1 MKKQNNILAVIKN
14 TIYLAF
20 ACIALNAC
28 TEDEIYKTSNIVEG
42 VPVEVGFKFSVPSME
57 KVTTRGLTDEGEFQV
72 NDLYVFIFDAN
83 NNQIRKSGGGYYD
96 SDAISKVI
104 TGSQVSGT
112 TSSGTL
118 KLKTTSGESLIYG
131 IANVNGNDL
140 GGNIVSRLDKI
151 NNLQNLQ
158 DAWLELT
165 PKGNVERSAAALV
178 MSGAYTDGSNQPQT
192 GYCNIIDKTTTL
204 TGKISLTRLDSHIT
218 FKINPKMKTN
228 GGKII
233 SFEPKSWKVYNVPSK
248 SYILTHGDY
257 DDAVTDNKDDYKD
270 TDASIRFD
278 TENDKYNFDFYML
291 ENRKKSKSYNGKT
304 ISKYEER
311 EEEVKTDDKKN
322 TGEYKY
328 VEPYAT
334 FIELKAHMEIENGK
348 DGIRVADV
356 TYVIHLGYVKNQ
368 ADDFKNERNKKYT
381 YNVTIEDVNS
391 IITEV
396 TDHTK
401 EPQPGAEGD
410 VVDSETQIYNVDA
423 HYGYLILGFSYSQ
436 VASGLNFFVKTPFG
450 ETKQNSPQLNHDYKW
465 LRFKANTNNAADKLE
480 EYPKNGSGLIYL
492 FGLENSIKQQ
502 FDNNKKKNNWNDA
515 QVEVHKKDIYYY
527 TVFIDEYYYEQ
538 HPCGTE
544 NWGNRAHW
552 EEFANKENRYA
563 LLIFE
568 PQKSADEESSY
579 ASAKYMITQ
588 KSIQTY
594 YSTTGLNSD
603 KIALGMEHVDE
614 TGVPSKWYKDDD
626 WVYSG
631 SNYIRNII
639 IGDNYG
645 SNQKN
650 GYENTYTQWNNAKL
664 STYGDVTI
672 PSKNTFKMNDNFSS
686 AIYECMTRN
695 RDENHDGYIKGEEIK
710 WYLPATDQLVG
721 MFLGAESLS
730 SPLFGDGISNPGT
743 SYGKPNGTYHYITSD
758 KKRIWAE
765 EGATFGPAV
774 VDYATAPKNLRCVRT
789 LGVNS
794 QTQSQT
800 PTSEKNI
807 GGTIY
812 RYNSSTRTF
821 HMDYFDA
828 QSIRTSIVE
837 NRELDLHHNFSS
849 YNRPYTAFQIAQK
862 RMTIN
867 GIENWDNKPIP
878 TDWKSLVKNS
888 GLSRSVCT
896 DYFENNNKSDK
907 GSWRAPNQRE
917 LMIIYLQDPS
927 LVEYQVTDDY
937 MYRYGSF
944 TRTCWKFNE
953 NDHFT
958 VDKDLITKGTA
969 GSFVRCVR
977 DVK

>member
-1 MKKQNNILAVIKN
+1 MKKQNNILTVIKN
-14 TIYLAF
+14 IIYLLF
-20 ACIALNAC
+20 ACAFLNAC
-28 TEDEIYKTSNIVEG
+28 TEDEIYKTPNIVEG
-42 VPVEVGFKFSVPSME
+42 VPVEVGFRFSVPSME
-57 KVTTRGLTDEGEFQV
+57 KVTTRGLGDESEFQV

-83 NNQIRKSGGGYYD
+83 SNQVRKAGGGYYD
-96 SDAISKVI
+96 SNAISKVI

-151 NNLQNLQ
+151 NNLQDLQ

-192 GYCNIIDKTTTL
+192 GYCNITDKPTTL

-218 FKINPKMKTN
+218 FKINPQMKTN

-270 TDASIRFD
+270 TDASIRFEMED
-278 TENDKYNFDFYML
+278 DKYSFDFYML

-381 YNVTIEDVNS
+381 YNVTIEDVTS

-450 ETKQNSPQLNHDYKW
+450 ETKQDSPQQNHDYKW
-465 LRFKANTNNAADKLE
+465 LRFKANTNNAANKLE
-480 EYPKNGSGLIYL
+480 KYPNNGSGLIDL

-502 FDNNKKKNNWNDA
+502 FNNNKKKNDWNDA
-515 QVEVHKKDIYYY
+515 QVEAHKKDIYYY

-538 HPCGTE
+538 HPCGSE

-568 PQKSADEESSY
+568 PLKSADEESSY

-594 YSTTGLNSD
+594 YSTTSLNSD

-614 TGVPSKWYKDDD
+614 TGVPSKWYEDYN

-631 SNYIRNII
+631 SNYTRNII

-672 PSKNTFKMNDNFSS
+672 PSKNTFKMNDDLSS

-794 QTQSQT
+794 QIQSQT

-812 RYNSSTRTF
+812 RYNSNTRTF
-821 HMDYFDA
+821 YMDYFDA

-849 YNRPYTAFQIAQK
+849 YNRPYTAFQIAK
-862 RMTIN
+862 DRMSTIGKGTFQATN
-867 GIENWDNKPIP
+867 
-878 TDWKSLVKNS
+878 WKSLVSNN
-888 GLSRSVCT
+888 GLNRSVCA
-896 DYFENNNKSDK
+896 DYYENSESEK
-907 GSWRAPNQRE
+907 GTWRAPNQRE
-917 LMIIYLQDPS
+917 LMIIYLQNPA
-927 LVEYQVTDDY
+927 LVENRPTSQAWED
-937 MYRYGSF
+937 RYGSF
-944 TRTCWKFNE
+944 TRTSWKFNQ

-958 VDKDLITKGTA
+958 VDMSQITKGTV

>member
-1 MKKQNNILAVIKN
+1 M
-14 TIYLAF
+14 TI
-20 ACIALNAC
+20 
-28 TEDEIYKTSNIVEG
+28 
-42 VPVEVGFKFSVPSME
+42 
-57 KVTTRGLTDEGEFQV
+57 
-72 NDLYVFIFDAN
+72 
-83 NNQIRKSGGGYYD
+83 
-96 SDAISKVI
+96 
-104 TGSQVSGT
+104 
-112 TSSGTL
+112 
-118 KLKTTSGESLIYG
+118 
-131 IANVNGNDL
+131 
-140 GGNIVSRLDKI
+140 
-151 NNLQNLQ
+151 
-158 DAWLELT
+158 
-165 PKGNVERSAAALV
+165 KGNVERSAPALV

-248 SYILTHGDY
+248 SYILTHGNY

-311 EEEVKTDDKKN
+311 EEEVKNDDKKN

-334 FIELKAHMEIENGK
+334 FVELKAHMEIENGK
-348 DGIRVADV
+348 DGIRVADA

-410 VVDSETQIYNVDA
+410 VVDSETQIYNIDA

-450 ETKQNSPQLNHDYKW
+450 ETKQDSPQLNHDYKW
-465 LRFKANTNNAADKLE
+465 LRFKANTNNVADKLE
-480 EYPKNGSGLIYL
+480 EYPKNGSGLIDL

-515 QVEVHKKDIYYY
+515 QVEAHKKDIYYY

-568 PQKSADEESSY
+568 PLKSADEESSY

-614 TGVPSKWYKDDD
+614 TGVT
-626 WVYSG
+626 SG
-631 SNYIRNII
+631 WNSNY
-639 IGDNYG
+639 YG
-645 SNQKN
+645 SSQKN
-650 GYENTYTQWNNAKL
+650 GYQNTYYFWESAQI
-664 STYGDVTI
+664 SSYGDVTI
-672 PSKNTFKMNDNFSS
+672 PSNNTFKINNNVQS
-686 AIYECMTRN
+686 AIYDCMSRN
-695 RDENHDGYIKGEEIK
+695 RDENNDGYIKGEEIK

-721 MFLGAESLS
+721 MFLGAESLPT
-730 SPLFGDGISNPGT
+730 PLFGENDKEPGKTAGKTNGI
-743 SYGKPNGTYHYITSD
+743 YHYITSD
-758 KKRIWAE
+758 KKRIWSE
-765 EGATFGPAV
+765 EGATFGAADV
-774 VDYATAPKNLRCVRT
+774 GYATAPKKLRCVRT
-789 LGVNS
+789 LGVSSN
-794 QTQSQT
+794 TQSQT
-800 PTSEKNI
+800 PSSDKNI

-812 RYNSSTRTF
+812 RYNSNTRTF
-821 HMDYFDA
+821 YMDYFDA

-849 YNRPYTAFQIAQK
+849 YNRPYTAFQIAK
-862 RMTIN
+862 DRMSTI
-867 GIENWDNKPIP
+867 GKGKFQA
-878 TDWKSLVKNS
+878 TDWKSLVSNN
-888 GLSRSVCT
+888 GLNRSVCA
-896 DYFENNNKSDK
+896 DYYENSESEK
-907 GSWRAPNQRE
+907 GTWRAPNQRE
-917 LMIIYLQDPS
+917 LMIIYLQSPA
-927 LVEYQVTDDY
+927 LVENRPTSEAWGD
-937 MYRYGSF
+937 RYGSF
-944 TRTCWKFNE
+944 TRTSWKFNE

-958 VDKDLITKGTA
+958 VDMAQITKGTV

>member
-20 ACIALNAC
+20 ACIVLNAC

-151 NNLQNLQ
+151 NNLQDLQ

>member
-20 ACIALNAC
+20 ACIVLNAC

-151 NNLQNLQ
+151 NNLQDLQ

-328 VEPYAT
+328 VEPHAT
-334 FIELKAHMEIENGK
+334 FVELKAHMEIENGK

-650 GYENTYTQWNNAKL
+650 GYENTHTQWNNAKL

-821 HMDYFDA
+821 YMDYFDA

>member
-1 MKKQNNILAVIKN
+1 MKKQNNILKVIKN
-14 TIYLAF
+14 IIYLVCAY
-20 ACIALNAC
+20 IVLNAC
-28 TEDEIYKTSNIVEG
+28 TEDEIYKTSEIVEG

-83 NNQIRKSGGGYYD
+83 NNHARKKGARYYN
-96 SDAISKVI
+96 SDEISKVV
-104 TGSQVSGT
+104 TGSQITGT

-118 KLKTTSGESLIYG
+118 KLETTSGESLIYG

-140 GGNIVSRLDKI
+140 GGNIISKLDAIK
-151 NNLQNLQ
+151 NLQ
-158 DAWLELT
+158 DLQDTWVELT
-165 PKGNVERSAAALV
+165 TKGNIERSAPALV
-178 MSGAYTDGSNQPQT
+178 MSGAYTDGNNQRQT
-192 GYCNIIDKTTTL
+192 GYCNITDKPAIL

-218 FKINPKMKTN
+218 FKINPQMKKE

-257 DDAVTDNKDDYKD
+257 DDAVTDNKDDYANA
-270 TDASIRFD
+270 DASIRFEAD
-278 TENDKYNFDFYML
+278 DDQYNFDFYML
-291 ENRKKSKSYNGKT
+291 ENRKRSKSYNGIE

-311 EEEVKTDDKKN
+311 EEEIKTSDQKN

-334 FIELKAHMEIENGK
+334 FVELKAHMEIENGENG
-348 DGIRVADV
+348 GIRVADV
-356 TYVIHLGYVKNQ
+356 TYVIHLGYVDNQ

-381 YNVTIEDVNS
+381 YNVTIKDVNS

-396 TDHTK
+396 TDHTQ

-410 VVDSETQIYNVDA
+410 VVDSETQIYNIDA

-450 ETKQNSPQLNHDYKW
+450 ETKQDSPQNNHDYKW
-465 LRFKANTNNAADKLE
+465 LRFKANTNNSTNKLE
-480 EYPKNGSGLIYL
+480 KYPKNGSGLIDL
-492 FGLENSIKQQ
+492 FGLESSIKQQ
-502 FDNNKKKNNWNDA
+502 FEDNKKKNNWNDKEA
-515 QVEVHKKDIYYY
+515 EKHKTDTYYY

-538 HPCGTE
+538 HPCGAE

-552 EEFANKENRYA
+552 EEFVNKENRYA

-568 PQKSADEESSY
+568 PLKSADEESSY

-594 YSTTGLNSD
+594 YSTASLNSD
-603 KIALGMEHVDE
+603 GIALGMEHVDE
-614 TGVPSKWYKDDD
+614 TGVT
-626 WVYSG
+626 SG
-631 SNYIRNII
+631 WNNGS
-639 IGDNYG
+639 YG
-645 SNQKN
+645 NNPKN
-650 GYENTYTQWNNAKL
+650 GYLNTFYLWDSAPINN
-664 STYGDVTI
+664 YGDVTT
-672 PSKNTFKMNDNFSS
+672 PSNNTFKMKDNFSS
-686 AIYECMTRN
+686 AIYDCMSRN
-695 RDENHDGYIKGEEIK
+695 RDENNDGYITKEEIK

-721 MFLGAESLS
+721 MFLGAESLPA
-730 SPLFGDGISNPGT
+730 PLFGESDKEPGKT
-743 SYGKPNGTYHYITSD
+743 GNKTYGTYHYITSD
-758 KKRIWAE
+758 KKRIWSE
-765 EGATFGPAV
+765 EGATFGPASV
-774 VDYATAPKNLRCVRT
+774 NYATAPKKLRCVRT
-789 LGVNS
+789 LGFNS
-794 QTQSQT
+794 QAAT
-800 PTSEKNI
+800 PASDKNI

-812 RYNSSTRTF
+812 RYDSNKRIF
-821 HMDYFDA
+821 YMDYFDA

-849 YNRPYTAFQIAQK
+849 YNRPYTAFQVAK
-862 RMTIN
+862 DRMSTIGKGKYQATNWEALVSNN
-867 GIENWDNKPIP
+867 GLN
-878 TDWKSLVKNS
+878 
-888 GLSRSVCT
+888 RSVCA
-896 DYFENNNKSDK
+896 DYFENNELEK

-917 LMIIYLQDPS
+917 LMIIYLQNPA
-927 LVEYQVTDDY
+927 LVENNPKSEQPAD
-937 MYRYGSF
+937 RYGSF
-944 TRTCWKFNE
+944 TRTYWKFNK

-958 VDKDLITKGTA
+958 VDMSQITKGTV

>member
-20 ACIALNAC
+20 ACIVLNAC

-821 HMDYFDA
+821 YMDYFDA

>member
-20 ACIALNAC
+20 ACIVLNAC

-151 NNLQNLQ
+151 NNLQDLQ

-800 PTSEKNI
+800 PASEKNI

>member
-131 IANVNGNDL
+131 IANANGNDL

-821 HMDYFDA
+821 YMDYFDA

>member
-1 MKKQNNILAVIKN
+1 M
-14 TIYLAF
+14 F
-20 ACIALNAC
+20 ACAFLNAC

-72 NDLYVFIFDAN
+72 NDLYIFIFDAN
-83 NNQIRKSGGGYYD
+83 NNQIRKAGGGYYD

-151 NNLQNLQ
+151 NNLQDLQ
-158 DAWLELT
+158 DTWVELT
-165 PKGNVERSAAALV
+165 IKGNVERSAPALV

-248 SYILTHGDY
+248 SYILTHGNY

-311 EEEVKTDDKKN
+311 EEEVKNDDKKN

-334 FIELKAHMEIENGK
+334 FVELKAHMEIENGK
-348 DGIRVADV
+348 DGIRVADA

-410 VVDSETQIYNVDA
+410 VVDSETQIYNIDA

-450 ETKQNSPQLNHDYKW
+450 ETKQDSPQLNHDYKW
-465 LRFKANTNNAADKLE
+465 LRFKANTNNVADKLE
-480 EYPKNGSGLIYL
+480 EYPKNGSGLIDL

-515 QVEVHKKDIYYY
+515 QVEAHKKDIYYY

-568 PQKSADEESSY
+568 PLKSADEESSY

-614 TGVPSKWYKDDD
+614 TGVT
-626 WVYSG
+626 SG
-631 SNYIRNII
+631 WNSNY
-639 IGDNYG
+639 YG
-645 SNQKN
+645 SSQKN
-650 GYENTYTQWNNAKL
+650 GYQNTYYFWESAQI
-664 STYGDVTI
+664 SSYGDVTI
-672 PSKNTFKMNDNFSS
+672 PSNNTFKINNNVQS
-686 AIYECMTRN
+686 AIYDCMSRN
-695 RDENHDGYIKGEEIK
+695 RDENNDGYIKGEEIK

-721 MFLGAESLS
+721 MFLGAESLPT
-730 SPLFGDGISNPGT
+730 PLFGENDKEPGKTAGKTNGI
-743 SYGKPNGTYHYITSD
+743 YHYITSD
-758 KKRIWAE
+758 KKRIWSE
-765 EGATFGPAV
+765 EGATFGAADV
-774 VDYATAPKNLRCVRT
+774 GYATAPKKLRCVRT
-789 LGVNS
+789 LGVSSN
-794 QTQSQT
+794 TQSQT
-800 PTSEKNI
+800 PSSDKNI

-812 RYNSSTRTF
+812 RYNSNTRTF
-821 HMDYFDA
+821 YMDYFDA

-849 YNRPYTAFQIAQK
+849 YNRPYTAFQIAK
-862 RMTIN
+862 DRMSTI
-867 GIENWDNKPIP
+867 GKGKFQA
-878 TDWKSLVKNS
+878 TDWKSLVSNN
-888 GLSRSVCT
+888 GLNRSVCA
-896 DYFENNNKSDK
+896 DYYENSESEK
-907 GSWRAPNQRE
+907 GTWRAPNQRE
-917 LMIIYLQDPS
+917 LMIIYLQSPA
-927 LVEYQVTDDY
+927 LVENRS
-937 MYRYGSF
+937 MG
-944 TRTCWKFNE
+944 
-953 NDHFT
+953 
-958 VDKDLITKGTA
+958 G
-969 GSFVRCVR
+969 
-977 DVK
+977 